1 MSSYWNMPNQ
11 QAIVLINLKPDIE
24 EGIGESLSNIDEIT
38 EVHGLYGIYDIIV
51 FVEAASMSKLKDII
65 NTKIRRLEGI
75 NSTLTMIVG

>member
-1 MSSYWNMPNQ
+1 MPNQ

-51 FVEAASMSKLKDII
+51 FVEAASMSKLKDTI

>member
-1 MSSYWNMPNQ
+1 MPNQ

-24 EGIGESLSNIDEIT
+24 EGIGKILSNIGEVT

-51 FVEAASMSKLKDII
+51 FVEAPSMSKLKDII

>member
-24 EGIGESLSNIDEIT
+24 EGIGESLSYIDEVT